1 MMYDDS
7 MVALSRT
14 HAGATRFLRIA
25 VALAIIFVPALIG
38 GLLAAGWAVDPADL
52 TRPAP
57 SPLDW

>member
-25 VALAIIFVPALIG
+25 VALAIILVPALIG
-38 GLLAAGWAVDPADL
+38 GLLAAGWAVDQAAL
-52 TRPAP
+52 TRPVH

>member
-1 MMYDDS
+1 